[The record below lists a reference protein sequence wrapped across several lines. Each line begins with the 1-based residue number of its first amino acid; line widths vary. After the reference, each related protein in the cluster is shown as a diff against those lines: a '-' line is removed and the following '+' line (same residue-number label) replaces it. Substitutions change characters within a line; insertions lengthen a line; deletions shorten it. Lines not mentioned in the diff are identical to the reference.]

1 MIIFAAYCCGVCHVH
16 QSTTWRVELVCGL
29 YLDDLCICKENFTIT
44 HDAFFLLWIL
54 SVLSEMSHF
63 LSLFQWENFD
73 DFLLKNIGNVHLR
86 MHFHL
91 KVPFQGDIKNTD
103 TNLYSALKLVGC
115 WIRFTW
121 LLHEK
126 IDAAGLACIFSVL
139 WMNINS
145 CCAICHKVMLWKAA
159 GSTCASDSFFFPLT
173 KT

>member
-1 MIIFAAYCCGVCHVH
+1 M
-16 QSTTWRVELVCGL
+16 T
-29 YLDDLCICKENFTIT
+29 
-44 HDAFFLLWIL
+44 
-54 SVLSEMSHF
+54 
-63 LSLFQWENFD
+63 LFSFYGFYQF
-73 DFLLKNIGNVHLR
+73 IGNVTLFVSIS
-86 MHFHL
+86 MGKLWWFPIKKYWKCTSQDAFSSQSSL
-91 KVPFQGDIKNTD
+91 PGWYKKNTD

-159 GSTCASDSFFFPLT
+159 GSTCASDSFFFPSRKHRHVCSFTVCGCEVLWKYGRVFGPLLWSDT
-173 KT
+173 YCWHSLYLL